1 MTAQS
6 DFQAAVDRVGTAR
19 GAEEDQDWAL
29 TAGGRLLMEEVL
41 ERRIVEALD
50 EVAEQVAAAQEPA
63 QELFGDPL
71 TWARGQE
78 AAWREQGVALKAPP
92 TTSPRD
98 FAVETLIIASFY
110 AGLFLLY
117 ELITWSWADPLKLS
131 FLLAPLALALTS
143 RTIAAVHT
151 AVTAARSHTAGVLAA
166 VAAALPGIALSVGVF
181 ALGNPVTLPG
191 TAMLGFLGAV
201 VAYALLA
208 WATAL
213 AWPARPART
222 AAPHDGAS
230 WYDALGAA
238 LRSRGNLT
246 DSRVKEILA
255 EARSHAQEAGT
266 SPAEEF
272 GAAEA
277 YAQRF
282 APNRAVAARRRAW
295 LMTGVAGLALL
306 TGVLSL
312 VNGQLRPWAVLWLL
326 LVVVIAALEW
336 RRARKLS

>member
-222 AAPHDGAS
+222 AAPHDDAS

-238 LRSRGNLT
+238 LRSRGDLT

-277 YAQRF
+277 
-282 APNRAVAARRRAW
+282 
-295 LMTGVAGLALL
+295 
-306 TGVLSL
+306 
-312 VNGQLRPWAVLWLL
+312 
-326 LVVVIAALEW
+326 
-336 RRARKLS
+336 

>member
-63 QELFGDPL
+63 QELFGDPM
-71 TWARGQE
+71 TWARGQK

-117 ELITWSWADPLKLS
+117 ELITWSWADPLRLS

-166 VAAALPGIALSVGVF
+166 VAAALPGIALTVGVF

-222 AAPHDGAS
+222 AAPHDDAS

-238 LRSRGNLT
+238 LRSRGDLT

-255 EARSHAQEAGT
+255 EARSHAQEAAT

-282 APNRAVAARRRAW
+282 PPNRAVAARRRAW